1 MVGAGVQTAF
11 PITSKKPVTLLHSHR
26 THGGLGLAFPEPSRQ
41 CPSRQHQNI
50 IFLYSGFTNPRH
62 LFSDFARKRQNF
74 MCPWIF
80 LKLQPLRKW
89 SILYF
94 LTFIFLLLLRLQPC
108 FPWKLICSASRVT
121 RVLGS
126 KMKKITQTLG
136 LSHNTSKCTYH
147 IEHRGSQT
155 QICTRSKDKTIINIA
170 GTQKVRTS
178 FSASTYSCVWSI
190 WQALLFQ
197 GDDPVTRC

>member
-1 MVGAGVQTAF
+1 MVGVGVQTAF
-11 PITSKKPVTLLHSHR
+11 LITSNKPVSLLHSHR
-26 THGGLGLAFPEPSRQ
+26 THGGLGLPFPEPSRQ
-41 CPSRQHQNI
+41 RPSRQHQNI

-62 LFSDFARKRQNF
+62 LFNDFARKRQNF

-80 LKLQPLRKW
+80 FEVTASEKMKYF
-89 SILYF
+89 ILPNFY
-94 LTFIFLLLLRLQPC
+94 FLLLLRLQPC

-121 RVLGS
+121 RGLGS

-155 QICTRSKDKTIINIA
+155 QICTHSKDKTIINIA
-170 GTQKVRTS
+170 ETQKVRTS
-178 FSASTYSCVWSI
+178 FSASTYSCVWNI
-190 WQALLFQ
+190 W
-197 GDDPVTRC
+197 